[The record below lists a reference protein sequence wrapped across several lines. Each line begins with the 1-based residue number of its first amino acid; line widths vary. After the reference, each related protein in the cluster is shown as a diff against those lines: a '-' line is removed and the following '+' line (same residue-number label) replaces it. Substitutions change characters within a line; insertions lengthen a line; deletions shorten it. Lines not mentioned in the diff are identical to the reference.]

1 MFNCDIMFKVKAK
14 MRHKI
19 KRLPLLSLFLAL
31 ASPAIAG
38 EATSVLLSD
47 PSFNDCEISAW
58 TVIPVLDL
66 GTPERLVVSIDCL
79 NTVTNEF
86 EVWFC
91 TDEEASWEFRD
102 LVVSLDEGNLLVSGR
117 DVKNQLP
124 GGTILPFGRCVLG
137 MEFRNRLCQQGSLL
151 VKSAING
158 MRIPVLAMG
167 IEMARPRQ
175 WRSVRVVSRGV
186 WSTSTITTKFRKG
199 EVGLSVK
206 LR

>member
-1 MFNCDIMFKVKAK
+1 MFHCDIMFNVKAK

-19 KRLPLLSLFLAL
+19 ERLPLLSLFLAL

-38 EATSVLLSD
+38 EATSVLLPD

-58 TVIPVLDL
+58 TVIPVLDV

-91 TDEEASWEFRD
+91 TDEDASREFRD
-102 LVVSLDEGNLLVSGR
+102 LAISLDDGYLFVSGR
-117 DVKNQLP
+117 DDENLLQDWTSMP
-124 GGTILPFGRCVLG
+124 WGQCHLG
-137 MEFRNRLCQQGSLL
+137 IELRNRLYSQESLL
-151 VKSAING
+151 VKSVVNG
-158 MRIPVLAMG
+158 MQIPALAMG
-167 IEMARPRQ
+167 LEMASPRE
-175 WRSVRVVSRGV
+175 WRSVKAVSRGMLDASDV
-186 WSTSTITTKFRKG
+186 MVTISKG

>member
-1 MFNCDIMFKVKAK
+1 MFNCDIMFKVKTK

-19 KRLPLLSLFLAL
+19 ERLPLLSLFLVL

-38 EATSVLLSD
+38 EATSVLLPD

-58 TVIPVLDL
+58 TVIPVLDV

-91 TDEEASWEFRD
+91 TDEDASREFRD
-102 LVVSLDEGNLLVSGR
+102 LAISLDDGYLFVSGR
-117 DVKNQLP
+117 DDENLLQDWTSMP
-124 GGTILPFGRCVLG
+124 WGQCHLG
-137 MEFRNRLCQQGSLL
+137 IELRNRLYSQESLL
-151 VKSAING
+151 VKSVVNG
-158 MRIPVLAMG
+158 MQIPVLAMG
-167 IEMARPRQ
+167 LEMASPRE
-175 WRSVRVVSRGV
+175 WRSVKAVSRGMLDASDV
-186 WSTSTITTKFRKG
+186 MVTISKG
-199 EVGLSVK
+199 EVGFSVI

>member
-19 KRLPLLSLFLAL
+19 ERLPLLSLFLVL

-38 EATSVLLSD
+38 EATSVLLPD

-58 TVIPVLDL
+58 TVIPVLDV

-91 TDEEASWEFRD
+91 TDEDASREFRD
-102 LVVSLDEGNLLVSGR
+102 LAISLDDGYLFVSGR
-117 DVKNQLP
+117 DDENLLQDWTSMP
-124 GGTILPFGRCVLG
+124 WGQCHLG
-137 MEFRNRLCQQGSLL
+137 IELRNRLYSQESLL
-151 VKSAING
+151 VKSVVNG
-158 MRIPVLAMG
+158 MQIPVLEMG
-167 IEMARPRQ
+167 VEMASPCE
-175 WRSVRVVSRGV
+175 WRSVKAVSRGMLDASDV
-186 WSTSTITTKFRKG
+186 MVTISKG
-199 EVGLSVK
+199 EVGFSVI